1 MELRETFNED
11 AVSYDRY
18 RPNYP
23 PELFRDIFA
32 YSDVGRDSSLVE
44 IGVGTGKATTP
55 FLEAGCQVRGVELG
69 DKLSAFAAEKFRAYE
84 NFAIHC
90 GDFMEFPLE
99 DASVD
104 LVYSATAFHWL
115 PQEAAYG
122 KIRSC
127 LKPGGTLAIFRI
139 HAFPNRMNDPTNAAN
154 RQVYD
159 RLRPNDRRIVEFSE
173 DDCAPTLKALRAQ
186 GFRDVEARLYRRVRP
201 LLTEAYI
208 GLLGP
213 YSGRAVPEP
222 GLKRRFEEEMRDA
235 IDAAGGFINIYDTVA
250 LYLARNP

>member
-11 AVSYDRY
+11 AVNYDRF
-18 RPNYP
+18 RPTYP

-32 YSDVGRDSSLVE
+32 YSDIGRDSSLVE

-69 DKLSAFAAEKFRAYE
+69 DKLSAFAAEKFRDYG
-84 NFAIHC
+84 NFTVHC

-139 HAFPNRMNDPTNAAN
+139 HAFPNRMDDPTNAAS
-154 RQVYD
+154 RRIYD
-159 RLRPNDRRIVEFSE
+159 KLRPTNKRIKEFAE
-173 DDCAPTLKALRAQ
+173 ADCAPMLEALRAQ
-186 GFRDVEARLYRRVRP
+186 GFRDVEARLYHRVRTLP
-201 LLTEAYI
+201 TEAYI
-208 GLLGP
+208 GLLRT
-213 YSGRAVPEP
+213 YSDHYVLETE
-222 GLKRRFEEEMRDA
+222 LKQRFEEEMREA
-235 IDAAGGFINIYDTVA
+235 INAVGGRINIYDTVV

>member
-11 AVSYDRY
+11 AVNYDRF
-18 RPNYP
+18 RPTYP

-32 YSDVGRDSSLVE
+32 YSGVGRDSSLVE
-44 IGVGTGKATTP
+44 IGVGTGKATKP
-55 FLEAGCQVRGVELG
+55 FVEAGCQVCGVELG
-69 DKLSAFAAEKFRAYE
+69 DKLSAFAAAKFRDYG
-84 NFAIHC
+84 NFTIHC
-90 GDFMEFPLE
+90 VDFMEFPME
-99 DASVD
+99 VASVD

-127 LKPGGTLAIFRI
+127 LKPGGTLAIFHI

-173 DDCAPTLKALRAQ
+173 DDCAPTLDALRAH
-186 GFRDVEARLYRRVRP
+186 GFRDAEARLYRRVRTLP
-201 LLTEAYI
+201 TEEYI
-208 GLLGP
+208 GLLRT
-213 YSGRAVPEP
+213 YSDHQLLEPE
-222 GLKRRFEEEMRDA
+222 LKQRFEEEMRGA
-235 IDAAGGFINIYDTVA
+235 IDAVGGCINIYDTVA

>member
-11 AVSYDRY
+11 AANYDRY
-18 RPNYP
+18 RPTYP
-23 PELFRDIFA
+23 PELIRDIFA
-32 YSDVGRDSSLVE
+32 YSRIGKGSLLVE
-44 IGVGTGKATTP
+44 IGVGTGQATTP
-55 FLEAGCQVRGVELG
+55 FLEAGCRVCGIELG
-69 DKLSAFAAEKFRAYE
+69 DKLSAFAAAKFRDYG
-84 NFAIHC
+84 NFTIHC
-90 GDFMEFPLE
+90 VDFMEFPLE
-99 DASVD
+99 VASVD

-115 PQEAAYG
+115 PQEAAYE
-122 KIRSC
+122 KIRRC

-139 HAFPNRMNDPTNAAN
+139 HPFPNRMNDPTNAAN
-154 RQVYD
+154 RRVYD
-159 RLRPNDRRIVEFSE
+159 KLRPTDKKIAEFSE
-173 DDCAPTLKALRAQ
+173 ADCAPTLDTLRAH

-208 GLLGP
+208 GLLGT
-213 YSGRAVPEP
+213 YSDHAVLEP

>member
-11 AVSYDRY
+11 AVNYDRF
-18 RPNYP
+18 RPTYP
-23 PELFRDIFA
+23 PELFRDIFS
-32 YSDVGRDSSLVE
+32 YSGIGTGSMLVE
-44 IGVGTGKATTP
+44 IGVGTGQATKA
-55 FLEAGCQVRGVELG
+55 FLEAGCQVCGIELG
-69 DKLSAFAAEKFRAYE
+69 DKLSAFAAGKFREYG
-84 NFAIHC
+84 NFTVHC

-122 KIRSC
+122 KIRRC
-127 LKPGGTLAIFRI
+127 LKSGGTLAIFRI
-139 HAFPNRMNDPTNAAN
+139 HPYASRPDDASNTASR
-154 RQVYD
+154 RVYD
-159 RLRPNDRRIVEFSE
+159 KLRPTDKKIAEFSE
-173 DDCAPTLKALRAQ
+173 ADCAPTLDALRAH
-186 GFRDVEARLYRRVRP
+186 GFRDAEARLYRRVRTLP
-201 LLTEAYI
+201 TEEYI
-208 GLLGP
+208 GLLGT
-213 YSGRAVPEP
+213 YSDHAVLEP